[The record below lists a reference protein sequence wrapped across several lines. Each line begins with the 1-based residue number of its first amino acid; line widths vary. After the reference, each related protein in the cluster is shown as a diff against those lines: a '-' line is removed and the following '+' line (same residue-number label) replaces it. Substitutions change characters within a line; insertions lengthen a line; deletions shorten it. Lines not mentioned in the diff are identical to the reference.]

1 MQHEKDHVLDQ
12 VSPAWYHILQNR
24 DKTPVEVSRKASP
37 QAGLNQGK
45 MKSLHG
51 LSNIAVGIP

>member
-12 VSPAWYHILQNR
+12 VSSAWYHILQNR
-24 DKTPVEVSRKASP
+24 DKTPVEVSRKTSP

-45 MKSLHG
+45 MK
-51 LSNIAVGIP
+51 